1 MSAYSYEAKGD
12 AMKTALEILLFA
24 FGYPAAIIVII
35 RFVPVVR
42 ERRTRWFVIHELGV
56 AAIVAGQA
64 LMGST
69 QGVIINGSW
78 GVVAAIWYALGPRIR
93 RLRERQP
100 A

>member
-1 MSAYSYEAKGD
+1 
-12 AMKTALEILLFA
+12 MKTALEILLFA
-24 FGYPAAIIVII
+24 FGYPAAIVVIY

-64 LMGST
+64 LMENPS
-69 QGVIINGSW
+69 GVLINGSW
-78 GVVAAIWYALGPRIR
+78 GVVAAIWYALGPAIQR
-93 RLRERQP
+93 RRAARQT

>member
-1 MSAYSYEAKGD
+1 
-12 AMKTALEILLFA
+12 MKTALEILLFA
-24 FGYPAAIIVII
+24 FGYPTAIIVIF

-42 ERRTRWFVIHELGV
+42 ERRTRWFVLHELGV

-64 LMGST
+64 LLGSA

-78 GVVAAIWYALGPRIR
+78 GVVAAVWYALGPTLQR
-93 RLRERQP
+93 RRRGSQS